1 MKSMKSMKRT
11 KRWVLGSTILA
22 MTLGAALTGCSKT
35 EQGASSS
42 SAPSAASKTED
53 KYDKLPRSVSVSM
66 YDRGAVAA
74 EEGSYEQNRWT
85 KWIQEQSGV
94 QVKYVPVPRNQA
106 QDKLN
111 TLIASGE
118 APDLIWDYDRNY
130 IGTLVSQG
138 VVQPID
144 DYINQYSTVIKNYIN
159 ENPELK
165 PLMTFDG
172 KIYGITTKRPLNG
185 LANGGMWIRQDW
197 LDKVGMKAPT
207 TEEEFFAVTKAF
219 KEKGLSGNTNAPVV
233 SMFVWPNVI
242 AGLYATHSTQW
253 YLDGGK
259 MMNAN
264 LVDRNVGALTF
275 ERKLYENGYID
286 KEYLTDKNSQKMM
299 ADWAQGKTGILI
311 GTVGNGIDTYMKDLM
326 KNYPDANPVPLAAFS
341 TKYGK
346 FGAYQETQAS
356 IYVAFNKNMKNPK
369 AAIQYLDWMLDKGW
383 YTLLNG
389 TENTHF
395 KLVNGVPQVL
405 DSDKVKKEVAYAGEY
420 AILRNDAKTFKLE
433 DLMIKAAQDPLS
445 QRWAKLNAEAM
456 KTALSVPFRR
466 DIPFSPNSPEISN
479 VLASIAPKLTE
490 IRTRAIIK
498 GDITPEQALDMMR
511 KEYKNAGGDKADQI
525 AQEWYEKNKANFK

>member
-1 MKSMKSMKRT
+1 MKRT

-22 MTLGAALTGCSKT
+22 MTLGAALAGCAKS
-35 EQGASSS
+35 EEGASGSP
-42 SAPSAASKTED
+42 APSAAGKVED
-53 KYDKLPRSVSVSM
+53 KYDKLPKAVSVSM

-118 APDLIWDYDRNY
+118 APDLIWEYDRNY

-159 ENPELK
+159 DNPELK

-242 AGLYATHSTQW
+242 TGLYATHSTQW

-259 MMNAN
+259 MVNSRV
-264 LVDRNVGALTF
+264 VDRNVGAINF
-275 ERKLYENGYID
+275 ERKLYENVYID

-299 ADWAQGKTGILI
+299 ADWAQGKSGILI

-326 KNYPDANPVPLAAFS
+326 KNFPDANPVPLAAFS
-341 TKYGK
+341 TQYGK
-346 FGAYQETQAS
+346 FGSYQETPAN

-369 AAIQYLDWMLDKGW
+369 AAIQYLDWLLDKGW
-383 YTLLNG
+383 YTLANG
-389 TENTHF
+389 IENTHF
-395 KLVNGVPQVL
+395 RLVNGVPQVI
-405 DSDKVKKEVAYAGEY
+405 DADKFKKEVAYAGEY

-433 DLMIKAAQDPLS
+433 DLMVKAPQDPLS

-456 KTALSVPFRR
+456 KTSLSVPFRR
-466 DIPFSPNSPEISN
+466 DIPYSPNSPEISN
-479 VLASIAPKLTE
+479 VFASIEPKLIE
-490 IRTRAIIK
+490 IRTRAIVK
-498 GDITPEQALDMMR
+498 GDITPEQALEMIR
-511 KEYKNAGGDKADQI
+511 KEYKSAGGDKADQI

>member
-1 MKSMKSMKRT
+1 MKRT

-22 MTLGAALTGCSKT
+22 MTLGAALTGCAKT
-35 EQGASSS
+35 EEGASGSP
-42 SAPSAASKTED
+42 APSATGKVED
-53 KYDKLPRSVSVSM
+53 KYDKLPKAVSVTM

-118 APDLIWDYDRNY
+118 APDLIWDFDRNY
-130 IGTLVSQG
+130 IGTLVTQG
-138 VVQPID
+138 VIQPID
-144 DYINQYSTVIKNYIN
+144 DYIDKYSTVLKKYIN
-159 ENPELK
+159 ENPDLK

-172 KIYGITTKRPLNG
+172 KIYGITTKRPLNN
-185 LANGGMWIRQDW
+185 LANAGMWIRQDW

-233 SMFVWPNVI
+233 SMYVWPNVI
-242 AGLYATHSTQW
+242 SGLYATHSTQW
-253 YLDGGK
+253 YLEGGK
-259 MMNAN
+259 MTNARF
-264 LVDRNVGALTF
+264 VDRNVGAISF

-299 ADWAQGKTGILI
+299 TDWAQGKSGILI
-311 GTVGNGIDTYMKDLM
+311 GTVGSGIDSYMKDLM
-326 KNYPDANPVPLAAFS
+326 KNVPDANPVPLAAFS

-346 FGAYQETQAS
+346 FGVYQETDAN
-356 IYVAFNKNMKNPK
+356 IFVAFNKDMKNPK
-369 AAIQYLDWMLDKGW
+369 AAIQYLDWLLEKGW
-383 YTLLNG
+383 YALKNG
-389 TENTHF
+389 VENTHY
-395 KLVNGVPQVL
+395 KLVSGVPQVI
-405 DSDKVKKEVAYAGEY
+405 DADKFKKEVAYASEY
-420 AILRNDAKTFKLE
+420 AIVKDDAKTFKPE
-433 DLMIKAAQDPLS
+433 DLIIKAAQDPLS
-445 QRWAKLNAEAM
+445 QRWAKLNVQAIT
-456 KTALSVPFRR
+456 TALSVPFRR
-466 DIPFSPNSPEISN
+466 DMPYVPSLPEINN
-479 VLASIAPKLTE
+479 VFASVGPKLDE

-511 KEYKNAGGDKADQI
+511 KEYKSAGGDKADQG
-525 AQEWYEKNKANFK
+525 AQEWYEKNKTNFK

>member
-1 MKSMKSMKRT
+1 MKRT

-22 MTLGAALTGCSKT
+22 MTLGAVLTGCAKT
-35 EQGASSS
+35 EEGTSGGST
-42 SAPSAASKTED
+42 PSAVGKAED
-53 KYDKLPRSVSVSM
+53 KYDKLPKAISVTM

-118 APDLIWDYDRNY
+118 APDLIWDFDRNY
-130 IGTLVSQG
+130 IGTLVTQG
-138 VVQPID
+138 VIQPID
-144 DYINQYSTVIKNYIN
+144 DYIEKYSTVLKKYIN
-159 ENPELK
+159 ENPDLK

-172 KIYGITTKRPLNG
+172 KIYGITTKRPMNN
-185 LANGGMWIRQDW
+185 LANAGMWIRQDW

-233 SMFVWPNVI
+233 SMYVWPNVI
-242 AGLYATHSTQW
+242 SGLYATHSTQW
-253 YLDGGK
+253 YLEGGK
-259 MMNAN
+259 MINARF
-264 LVDRNVGALTF
+264 VDRNVGAISF

-299 ADWAQGKTGILI
+299 TDWAQGKSGILI
-311 GTVGNGIDTYMKDLM
+311 GTVGSGIDSYMKDLM
-326 KNYPDANPVPLAAFS
+326 KNVPDANPVPLAAFS

-346 FGAYQETQAS
+346 FGVYQETDAN
-356 IYVAFNKNMKNPK
+356 IFIAFNKDMKNPK
-369 AAIQYLDWMLDKGW
+369 AAIQYLDWLLDKGW
-383 YTLLNG
+383 YALKNG
-389 TENTHF
+389 VENTHY
-395 KLVNGVPQVL
+395 KLVSGVPQVI
-405 DSDKVKKEVAYAGEY
+405 DADKFKKEVAYASEY
-420 AILRNDAKTFKLE
+420 AIVKDDAKTFKSE
-433 DLMIKAAQDPLS
+433 DLLIKAAQDPLS
-445 QRWAKLNAEAM
+445 QRWAKLNVQAIT
-456 KTALSVPFRR
+456 TALSVPFRR
-466 DIPFSPNSPEISN
+466 DMPYVPSLPEINN
-479 VLASIAPKLTE
+479 VFASIGPKLDE

-511 KEYKNAGGDKADQI
+511 KEYKSAGGDKTDQS
-525 AQEWYEKNKANFK
+525 AQEWYEKNKNNFK